1 MEAELVRKNLKTF
14 NLKTTNAMLIKL
26 ITIMYL
32 HDISNSTKIYGVTHR
47 AQESENHKTLRM
59 SQKFRVFTLIST
71 NFWTT
76 LKTATHIMHYFALHY
91 W

>member
-1 MEAELVRKNLKTF
+1 MEAELVPKTLKTF

-71 NFWTT
+71 NF
-76 LKTATHIMHYFALHY
+76 
-91 W
+91 